1 MENRQIVFEA
11 REITRVYRMGEV
23 DVTALRGTNISLFEG
38 VFVVLVGPSG
48 SGKSTLLN
56 ILGALDMPTSG
67 QVFLHQQPDAVDM
80 LLEARQSLLEHVPQ
94 LTLLNHFNK
103 QPECETFR
111 SMDK

>member
-1 MENRQIVFEA
+1 M
-11 REITRVYRMGEV
+11 
-23 DVTALRGTNISLFEG
+23 
-38 VFVVLVGPSG
+38 LVKGW
-48 SGKSTLLN
+48 
-56 ILGALDMPTSG
+56 